1 MENYIYQTSNGELC
15 HWGVKGMRW
24 GVRRYQ
30 NKDGSLTAAGK
41 KRVADEKNELKERER
56 EIKRREK
63 AKIERAKLD
72 AKKAELD
79 ERERAINGI
88 KQKTKT
94 AREMTDDELRD
105 QTARLT
111 LESNY
116 KTALRNNADPVQVS
130 KGKKF
135 VATFSD
141 KFLEALA
148 DRTGNAAA
156 DLAAQTVKSIGAKYI
171 NQMLEKNF
179 EGIEKVHTN
188 NKK

>member
-41 KRVADEKNELKERER
+41 KKVAAEKNELKERER

-79 ERERAINGI
+79 ERERVINEG
-88 KQKTKT
+88 KPKTKT
-94 AREMTDDELRD
+94 ISDMTDAELSAK
-105 QTARLT
+105 TARLT

-171 NQMLEKNF
+171 NQMLEKTF
-179 EGIEKVHTN
+179 EGADKVHTN